1 VCRVRTNDTETHND
15 VGRIVLGGIS
25 AECSDKEENSSDDG
39 ELWMNLHED
48 SLLRKFGISLDALEN
63 DTISKIDPDANNFP
77 MMNHD
82 NNNSQDDAPSSYP
95 MRFGSLSIAQYLRIL
110 LYVFVLRRM
119 KPVSFLLK
127 SWNSLWE
134 ATVKSFRNA
143 TTTTVLSL
151 YNNDLFKLHRRVFL
165 IIYLVSTQGDSKLL
179 ATKTTSHYQNAYYEN
194 VNESRLGN

>member
-1 VCRVRTNDTETHND
+1 M
-15 VGRIVLGGIS
+15 ILI
-25 AECSDKEENSSDDG
+25 KKKKSSDDG

-48 SLLRKFGISLDALEN
+48 SLLREFGISLDALEN

-82 NNNSQDDAPSSYP
+82 NNSQDDAPHTHEV
-95 MRFGSLSIAQYLRIL
+95 RVAQYLRIL

-134 ATVKSFRNA
+134 ATVKSFQNA

-151 YNNDLFKLHRRVFL
+151 YNNDLFKIHRRVFL
-165 IIYLVSTQGDSKLL
+165 IIYVVSTQGDSKLL
-179 ATKTTSHYQNAYYEN
+179 ATKPLPIIKCLQ
-194 VNESRLGN
+194 